1 MFESMD
7 MRRQKSKDKV
17 PEKSVEKLQVLFFL
31 FDAGFTVAL
40 QKAYLDFVEDFR
52 GFVI

>member
-7 MRRQKSKDKV
+7 MRIQKSKDKSIR
-17 PEKSVEKLQVLFFL
+17 ESVEKLQVLFFL

-40 QKAYLDFVEDFR
+40 QKAYLDFVEDSR
-52 GFVI
+52 EFVI